1 MVGLSARRRGW
12 RGKDFVPPPVSE
24 GTTGLVPFSWGDE
37 NVGKRGGGYYNFQCA
52 VFPQSVVSVENIVQ
66 VGMSASNTG
75 FVDNLGRLYVVG
87 NNTGI
92 GSAGL
97 GTLSSSDILDPT
109 LIVGGVPLYPA
120 EDLPYSK
127 EGGGVWHQP
136 QGPMAP
142 ILPPIAEYVGGP
154 GVANWARTRAGYVLF
169 CGDGAE
175 GQGGN
180 GANTLADAITFE
192 KGPWAYKTT
201 AGLSTVG
208 NTASLPIPELKKG
221 ETIPIGTQIITQS
234 GGHGQVWVSNKV
246 AFGATASKKGDES
259 ISVEPQKANYA
270 YPSGSTIKALGYWP
284 QYAFDY
290 VRTGGPLMVP
300 VGGERPDGGTYTT
313 AEVAAIRA
321 EAEEHRLANIAQI
334 SAGEKCCYYLDETGH
349 IWTTGQVAGDST
361 EHRFATLDPVW
372 EAYLTANPG
381 LSKAIQIDGTR
392 YGALIR
398 LEDGTV
404 RHLGE
409 NVEGTAGSG
418 STEEKGT
425 RAVTNPGL
433 AKVIDIAKAERCWA
447 ALKDNGKISV
457 CGSNEDGCLGIA
469 GRHLSEPAYSPIV
482 LAALSSVVEITAGGV
497 KPGSGANNGDVMA
510 ARLSDETVRTWGS
523 NWSYGDAASKNPVLW
538 GVLGDGTTEDRSVPV
553 QPAITGVKKIYAN
566 PTRMM
571 ALVEGS
577 PPTPSMSVTILPNK
591 AVKVDWVPIAG
602 SPPGSRVGWAPEGWN
617 VNLIGVSGYNSGPLP
632 ANQHSWTSAPLP
644 SGSAIQ
650 VRVIEGFISQTATL
664 SGGPTYTASGGKV
677 SLSWTLPAKAE
688 PGQIVELLRVGPKEK
703 QWRRMAEVSG
713 SATSWTDNEPP
724 PAKESGHVY
733 EARVRGAAEA
743 PFGTR
748 ISDVL
753 IP

>member
-1 MVGLSARRRGW
+1 MTIGLTSRRRGW
-12 RGKDFVPPPVSE
+12 KGKDFVPPPVSE
-24 GTTGLVPFSWGDE
+24 GTTGLVPLSWGDE

-52 VFPQSVVSVENIVQ
+52 VFAQPVVGVENVVQ
-66 VGMSASNTG
+66 IGLSASNTG
-75 FVDNLGRLYVVG
+75 FVDNLGRLWVVG

-92 GSAGL
+92 GTAGL
-97 GTLSSSDILDPT
+97 GTVSSSDILDPT

-120 EDLPYSK
+120 EDLAYSK

-136 QGPMAP
+136 QGPLAP
-142 ILPPIAEYVGGP
+142 VLPPVAEYAGGP
-154 GVANWARTRAGYVLF
+154 GLAAWVRTRTGLVLA

-175 GQGGN
+175 GQLGN
-180 GANTLADAITFE
+180 GVNTLADSIDFE
-192 KGPWAYKTT
+192 KGE
-201 AGLSTVG
+201 GLGLLTGAALSATLPTSVINLETELTGTLAVGTVIK
-208 NTASLPIPELKKG
+208 L
-221 ETIPIGTQIITQS
+221 TQS
-234 GGHGQVWVSNKV
+234 GHGVTMVVSKAGKKKDKTLLVEPKV
-246 AFGATASKKGDES
+246 AGFAFSAGAKIAT
-259 ISVEPQKANYA
+259 
-270 YPSGSTIKALGYWP
+270 LGYWP

-313 AEVAAIRA
+313 GEVAAIRA
-321 EAEEHRLANIAQI
+321 QAEEHRLANIAQV
-334 SAGEKCCYYLDETGH
+334 SAGEKCCYYLDKTGH

-381 LSKAIQIDGTR
+381 LSKAVQIEGTR
-392 YGALIR
+392 YSVLVR

-409 NVEGTAGSG
+409 NVEGTAGNG
-418 STEEKGT
+418 STEEKTG

-433 AKVIDIAKAERCWA
+433 TKVIDISKGERCWS

-469 GRHLSEPAYSPIV
+469 GRPLSEPAYSPIV

-510 ARLSDETVRTWGS
+510 ARLADETVRTWGS

-553 QPAITGVKKIYAN
+553 KPAVTGVKKIFAN

-571 ALVEGS
+571 VLVEGS
-577 PPTPSMSVTILPNK
+577 AALPSVSVKFLPNK
-591 AVKVDWVPIAG
+591 AVQVDWIPITGA
-602 SPPGSRVGWAPEGWN
+602 PPGSRVGWAPEGWS
-617 VNLIGVSGYNSGPLP
+617 VNLIGISGFNSGPLP
-632 ANQHSWTSAPLP
+632 AGQHSWTSAPLP
-644 SGSAIQ
+644 AGVSVQ
-650 VRVIEGFISQTATL
+650 VRTIEGFTSQTATL
-664 SGGPTYTASGGKV
+664 SGGPTYTASAGTIA
-677 SLSWTLPAKAE
+677 LSWALPSKPE
-688 PGQIVELLRVGPKEK
+688 PGLIVEVLRVGPKEK
-703 QWRRMAEVSG
+703 QWRRLAEVSG
-713 SATSWTDNEPP
+713 GATSGTFSEPP

-733 EARVRGAAEA
+733 EARVRGAAEP

-748 ISDVL
+748 IRDILV
-753 IP
+753 P

>member
-52 VFPQSVVSVENIVQ
+52 VFPQSVVSVANIVQ

-109 LIVGGVPLYPA
+109 LITGGVPLYPA

-142 ILPPIAEYVGGP
+142 VLPPIAEYVGGP
-154 GVANWARTRAGYVLF
+154 GVANWARTRTGFVLF
-169 CGDGAE
+169 CGDGSE

-180 GANTLADAITFE
+180 GANTLADSIDFE
-192 KGPWAYKTT
+192 KGEGLGLLTGATLSATVPTT
-201 AGLSTVG
+201 VISLGTELL
-208 NTASLPIPELKKG
+208 NTIA
-221 ETIPIGTQIITQS
+221 IGTVIKLTQS
-234 GGHGQVWVSNKV
+234 GHGVTMVVTK
-246 AFGATASKKGDES
+246 AGKKKDKTLT
-259 ISVEPQKANYA
+259 VEPTVAGFAFSAGAKIA
-270 YPSGSTIKALGYWP
+270 TLGYWP

-313 AEVAAIRA
+313 GEVATIRA
-321 EAEEHRLANIAQI
+321 EAEEHRLSNIVQV
-334 SAGEKCCYYLDETGH
+334 SAGEKCCYYLDTSGR
-349 IWTTGQVAGDST
+349 IWSTGQVAGDST
-361 EHRFATLDPVW
+361 EHRFATQDPVW
-372 EAYLTANPG
+372 AAYLAANPG
-381 LSKAIQIDGTR
+381 LSKAVQIEGTR
-392 YGALIR
+392 YGVLVR

-404 RHLGE
+404 RYFGE
-409 NVEGTAGSG
+409 NVEGTAGNG
-418 STEEKGT
+418 SSEEKTG
-425 RAVTNPGL
+425 RVVSNPGL
-433 AKVIDIAKAERCWA
+433 TKVIDIAKGERVCA

-457 CGSNEDGCLGIA
+457 WGSNEDGCLGIA
-469 GRHLSEPAYSPIV
+469 GRALSEPAYSPV
-482 LAALSSVVEITAGGV
+482 TLTALSSVVEITAGGV

-510 ARLSDETVRTWGS
+510 ARLADETVRTWGS

-577 PPTPSMSVTILPNK
+577 PPTPSVSVKILPNK
-591 AVKVDWVPIAG
+591 AVQVDYVPITG
-602 SPPGSRVGWAPEGWN
+602 SPPGSRAGWAPEGWN

-632 ANQHSWTSAPLP
+632 ANQHTWTSAPLP

-664 SGGPTYTASGGKV
+664 SGGPTYTASGGV
-677 SLSWTLPAKAE
+677 LTLPTWTLPAKAE
-688 PGQIVELLRVGPKEK
+688 PGLIVEVLRVGPKEK
-703 QWRRMAEVSG
+703 QWRRLAEVSG
-713 SATSWTDNEPP
+713 ATTSWTGPEPP

-733 EARVRGAAEA
+733 EGRVRGAAEP

-748 ISDVL
+748 IRDVL